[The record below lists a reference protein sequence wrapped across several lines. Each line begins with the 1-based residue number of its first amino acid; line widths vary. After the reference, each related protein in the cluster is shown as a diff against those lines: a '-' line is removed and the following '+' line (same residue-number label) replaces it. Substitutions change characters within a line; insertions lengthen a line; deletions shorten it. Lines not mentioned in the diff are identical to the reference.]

1 MYCKINYRGF
11 RELRYS
17 EKDIKFHVIEMQVS
31 HANKICLVIIHVSQD
46 TNKNKRVSKKPQG
59 FLKFL
64 FKCEFL
70 EYLYPSKTSSTYLQ
84 K

>member
-1 MYCKINYRGF
+1 
-11 RELRYS
+11 
-17 EKDIKFHVIEMQVS
+17 MQVS
-31 HANKICLVIIHVSQD
+31 HANKICLVIISQD

-70 EYLYPSKTSSTYLQ
+70 EYLSPSKTSSIYLQ

>member
-1 MYCKINYRGF
+1 
-11 RELRYS
+11 
-17 EKDIKFHVIEMQVS
+17 MQVS
-31 HANKICLVIIHVSQD
+31 HANKICLVIISQD

-70 EYLYPSKTSSTYLQ
+70 EYLSPSKTSSTYLQ
-84 K
+84 KDDHIDLCT

>member
-1 MYCKINYRGF
+1 
-11 RELRYS
+11 
-17 EKDIKFHVIEMQVS
+17 MQVS

>member
-1 MYCKINYRGF
+1 
-11 RELRYS
+11 
-17 EKDIKFHVIEMQVS
+17 MQVS
-31 HANKICLVIIHVSQD
+31 HANKICLVIISQD

-70 EYLYPSKTSSTYLQ
+70 EYLSPSIKQVRLIFKNDHIDPCT
-84 K
+84 